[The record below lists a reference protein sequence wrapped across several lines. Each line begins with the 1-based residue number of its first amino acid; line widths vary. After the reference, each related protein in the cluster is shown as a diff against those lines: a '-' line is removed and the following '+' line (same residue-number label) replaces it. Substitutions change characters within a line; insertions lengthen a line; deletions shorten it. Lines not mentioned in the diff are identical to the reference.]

1 MRTSDKIMVGISIG
15 DPNGIG
21 IELLLKVFED
31 KRMFDFFTP
40 LAFADINLIKSER
53 KKFSLHTDLRPLSES
68 ENPHK
73 SKLNVISVAKE
84 SFEVKYGAVSEQAGN
99 LAIASLEAAVA
110 ALQKKRV
117 DVLVTLPIH
126 KQAMQKAGFQY
137 PGHTDYL
144 AEKLKGESLM
154 FMVHESLRVA
164 LVTDHIPL
172 QKVSIALSE
181 TLLKQKIDL
190 LLKSLSNDF
199 GIIKPKIALLG
210 LNPHNGD
217 QGVIG
222 TEDDTII
229 RPVVTHYFDQG
240 QMVFGPYAA
249 DGFFGAQHHKSF
261 DAVLAMYHD
270 QGLIPFKTLAFG
282 SGVNFTAGLQA
293 VRTSPDHGTG
303 FDIAG
308 KKKADKS
315 SFLEALF
322 LARKVFLNRKETQK
336 FIQPQSTSN

>member
-1 MRTSDKIMVGISIG
+1 MRTSDKIKVGISIG

-40 LAFADINLIKSER
+40 LVFADINLLKSER
-53 KKFSLHTDLRPLSES
+53 KKFSFHTDLRPLTQK

-73 SKLNVISVAKE
+73 SKLNVISVAPDT
-84 SFEVKYGAVSEQAGN
+84 FEVNYGVVSEQAGG
-99 LAIASLEAAVA
+99 LAVASLEAAVA

-117 DVLVTLPIH
+117 DILVTLPIH
-126 KQAMQKAGFQY
+126 KQAIQKAGFQY

-144 AEKLKGESLM
+144 AEKLTGESLM

-172 QKVSIALSE
+172 QKVSTVLSE
-181 TLLKQKIDL
+181 SLLKQKIDL
-190 LLKSLSNDF
+190 LLNSLKKDF

-229 RPVVTHYFDQG
+229 RPVVMHYFDQG
-240 QMVFGPYAA
+240 EMVFGPYAA

-270 QGLIPFKTLAFG
+270 QGLIPFKTLSFG
-282 SGVNFTAGLQA
+282 SGVNFTAGLEA

-322 LARKVFLNRKETQK
+322 VARKIFLNRKETED
-336 FIQPQSTSN
+336 FTTTEPTSD

>member
-1 MRTSDKIMVGISIG
+1 MRTSDKIKVGISIG

-40 LAFADINLIKSER
+40 LVFADVTLLKSER
-53 KKFSLHTDLRPLSES
+53 KKFSLHTDLIPLTLG

-73 SKLNVISVAKE
+73 SKLNVISVSKE
-84 SFEVKYGAVSEQAGN
+84 SFEVNYGAVSEQAGKI
-99 LAIASLEAAVA
+99 AIASLEAAVA

-117 DVLVTLPIH
+117 DVLVTLPIQ

-137 PGHTDYL
+137 PGHTDFL
-144 AEKLKGESLM
+144 AEKLNGESLM
-154 FMVHESLRVA
+154 FMVHDSLRVA

-172 QKVSIALSE
+172 QKVSQALSE
-181 TLLKQKIDL
+181 SLLKQKIDL
-190 LLKSLSNDF
+190 LLSSLKKDF
-199 GIIKPKIALLG
+199 GINKPKIALLG

-222 TEDDTII
+222 QEDDAII

-240 QMVFGPYAA
+240 KMVFGPYAA
-249 DGFFGAQHHKSF
+249 DGFFGAQQHKYF

-270 QGLIPFKTLAFG
+270 QGLIPFKTLSFG
-282 SGVNFTAGLQA
+282 NGVNFTAGLEA

-322 LARKVFLNRKETQK
+322 VARKVFFNRKEALTLTQAK
-336 FIQPQSTSN
+336 DTSA

>member
-1 MRTSDKIMVGISIG
+1 MRNSGKIKVGISIG

-21 IELLLKVFED
+21 IELLLKAFED

-40 LAFADINLIKSER
+40 VVFADWDVLKTEQ
-53 KKFSLHTDLRPLSES
+53 KKFSFYTDLHAISLD

-73 SKLNVISVAKE
+73 SKLNVVSDSKTPYTIS
-84 SFEVKYGAVSEQAGN
+84 YGTVSEHAGKV
-99 LAIASLEAAVA
+99 AIASLEAAVG
-110 ALQKKRV
+110 ALQKKVV

-126 KQAMQKAGFQY
+126 KQAMQKAGFEH
-137 PGHTDYL
+137 PGHTDFL
-144 AEKLKGESLM
+144 AKKLKGESLM
-154 FMVHESLRVA
+154 FMVHDTLKVA

-172 QKVSIALSE
+172 QQVSSALSE
-181 TLLKQKIDL
+181 TLIKQKIDL
-190 LLKSLSNDF
+190 LLASLKRDF
-199 GIIKPKIALLG
+199 GLNKPKIALLG

-222 TEDDTII
+222 TEDDTLI
-229 RPVVTHYFDQG
+229 RPVVADYFEKG
-240 QMVFGPYAA
+240 HMVFGPYAA
-249 DGFFGAQHHKSF
+249 DGFFGAQHYKSF

-282 SGVNFTAGLQA
+282 SGVNFTAGLEA

-308 KKKADKS
+308 QKKADCS

-322 LARKVFLNRKETQK
+322 VARKVYLNRLESQTIAAEKK
-336 FIQPQSTSN
+336 AAS

>member
-1 MRTSDKIMVGISIG
+1 MRNSGKIKVGISIG

-21 IELLLKVFED
+21 IELLLKAFED

-40 LAFADINLIKSER
+40 VVFADMEMLKTEQ
-53 KKFSLHTDLRPLSES
+53 KKFSFYTDLHAISLD
-68 ENPHK
+68 ENLHK
-73 SKLNVISVAKE
+73 SKLNVVSISKTPYTIA
-84 SFEVKYGAVSEQAGN
+84 YGTVSEHAGKV
-99 LAIASLEAAVA
+99 AIASLEAAVD
-110 ALQKKRV
+110 ALQKKAV

-126 KQAMQKAGFQY
+126 KQAIQKAGFEH
-137 PGHTDYL
+137 PGHTDFL
-144 AEKLKGESLM
+144 AKKLKGESLM
-154 FMVHESLRVA
+154 FMVHDTLKVA

-172 QKVSIALSE
+172 QQVSSALSE
-181 TLLKQKIDL
+181 TLIKQKIDL
-190 LLKSLSNDF
+190 LLASLKRDF
-199 GIIKPKIALLG
+199 GMNKPKIALLG

-222 TEDDTII
+222 KEDDTLI
-229 RPVVTHYFDQG
+229 RPVVADYFEKG
-240 QMVFGPYAA
+240 HMVFGPYAA
-249 DGFFGAQHHKSF
+249 DGFFGAQHYKSF

-282 SGVNFTAGLQA
+282 SGVNFTAGLEA

-308 KKKADKS
+308 QKKADRS

-322 LARKVFLNRKETQK
+322 VARKVYLNRLESQTIAAEKK
-336 FIQPQSTSN
+336 AAS